1 MKALRTAIALLLCAA
16 LCVCMFPAAFAEGE
30 DDSLAL
36 IFPEPED
43 NDSSDSEEISF
54 ADLDKIASSEIAFP
68 EPDVAAIMD
77 EVSFGSETGM
87 MLFEAETFDA
97 PVDGAFYI
105 PANTT
110 TIGKEA
116 FADCINILYVV
127 IPATVTSIE
136 EGAFSG
142 CSKLIGVNFGG
153 NEAQWQN
160 IINNLGEYNGP
171 LRDALVYFNQGGYW
185 IPITPTYF
193 PDEFFRSFVKSHF
206 DNDNNG
212 FLSNSESLPVQ
223 TINCSGSADN
233 PGHIRSLAGIEW
245 FRNLKALGCAY
256 NELTELD
263 VTGNRA
269 LETLYCSNNP
279 LTTGL
284 DLSNNHQLKQLYCS
298 NNGLSSLDLTKNTA
312 LQTVFAH
319 NNCLTNLNVSQNLE
333 LTGLYAAFNLLETLS
348 LSYNTKLAGL
358 EVTGNNL
365 RSLNLSYNSLL
376 QVLYCGKNQLTS
388 LNVTSSNLKTLDC
401 HANLLSSLDLSKTT
415 ALAQLNCSGNRGLYI
430 TSGTISNCSVLL
442 QLVRTVQPRTYDGV
456 VYYSTDQA
464 SPYLIYDDP
473 NGGVSGG
480 IPINAVN
487 FPDPVFRRGV
497 SEFYDK
503 RKDGILYDWE
513 ISQVK
518 TIDCNNLG
526 IRTLKGIEYFTYLEV
541 LRVYGN
547 PLSSIDLSTLR
558 NLRVFVCYNTYISS
572 LNIHENIY
580 LCQLIRSSEVQHY
593 TDYAHN
599 SYVHEYGTAYKLEY
613 TRSINIYM

>member
-16 LCVCMFPAAFAEGE
+16 LCICMFPAAFAEGE

-36 IFPEPED
+36 IFPEPE
-43 NDSSDSEEISF
+43 NADSSDSGEISF
-54 ADLDKIASSEIAFP
+54 ADLDKIAGSEIAFP
-68 EPDVAAIMD
+68 EPDVSAVMD
-77 EVSFGSETGM
+77 EVSFDAAPDMT
-87 MLFEAETFDA
+87 LTPAETFDDS
-97 PVDGAFYI
+97 VEGAFFI
-105 PANTT
+105 PASTT
-110 TIGKEA
+110 DIEREA
-116 FADCINILYVV
+116 FANDVGMRYVV
-127 IPATVTSIE
+127 IPAGVRSIG

-142 CSKLIGVNFGG
+142 CSNLVGVNFGG
-153 NEAQWQN
+153 SEAQWQN
-160 IINNLGEYNGP
+160 ILDNHLGLRNEP
-171 LRDALVYFNQGGYW
+171 LLNALVVFNGGGYW
-185 IPITPTYF
+185 VRINEANF
-193 PDEFFRSFVKSHF
+193 PDAAFRAFVSSNF
-206 DNDNNG
+206 DLDHNG
-212 FLSNSESLPVQ
+212 YLSRGESLDV
-223 TINCSGSADN
+223 TSINCSGTADN
-233 PGHIRSLAGIEW
+233 PGHIRSLKGISW
-245 FRNLKALGCAY
+245 FINLTALFCAY

-263 VTGNRA
+263 LSGNRA
-269 LETLYCSNNP
+269 LKTLYCSNN
-279 LTTGL
+279 LLVGTL
-284 DLSNNHQLKQLYCS
+284 NLSANTKLEQLYCS
-298 NNGLSSLDLTKNTA
+298 NNSLSALNLTQCPA
-312 LQTVFAH
+312 LHTVYAH
-319 NNCLTNLNVSQNLE
+319 NNFLTNLNVSQNLE

-348 LSYNTKLAGL
+348 LSYNTKLQGL
-358 EVTGNNL
+358 EFTGNKL
-365 RSLNLSYNSLL
+365 GSLDLSHNNALKA
-376 QVLYCGKNQLTS
+376 LYCGKNLLSSLIVTSTNLETLDCHVNLLTS
-388 LNVTSSNLKTLDC
+388 LN
-401 HANLLSSLDLSKTT
+401 LSKTT
-415 ALAQLNCSGNRGLYI
+415 ALAQLNCSSNRGLSFSI
-430 TSGTISNCSVLL
+430 ANCPAL
-442 QLVRTVQPRTYDGV
+442 QQVRRSVQPYTYDGII
-456 VYYSTDQA
+456 YYYVDNNH
-464 SPYLIYDDP
+464 PYLIYDDP

-547 PLSSIDLSTLR
+547 PLYSIDLSALR

-572 LNIHENIY
+572 LNIRENIY

>member
-16 LCVCMFPAAFAEGE
+16 LCVGMIPAAFAEGE

-36 IFPEPED
+36 IFPEPENSD
-43 NDSSDSEEISF
+43 LSDSGDISF
-54 ADLDKIASSEIAFP
+54 ADLDKIAGSEIAFP
-68 EPDVAAIMD
+68 EPDVSAVMD
-77 EVSFGSETGM
+77 EVSFDAAAGM
-87 MLFEAETFDA
+87 TLTPAETFDDS
-97 PVDGAFYI
+97 VEGTFCI
-105 PANTT
+105 PSNTT
-110 TIGKEA
+110 VIEEEA
-116 FADCINILYVV
+116 FANNVSMRYVV
-127 IPATVTSIE
+127 IPASVTRIGD
-136 EGAFSG
+136 GAFSG
-142 CSKLIGVNFGG
+142 CSNLVGVKFCGS
-153 NEAQWQN
+153 EEQWKN
-160 IINNLGEYNGP
+160 LMANLGTYNVP
-171 LRDALVYFNQGGYW
+171 LLSAMVYFTDPRGYW
-185 IPITPTYF
+185 IPINPTFF
-193 PDEFFRSFVKSHF
+193 PDDSFRAYVKSHF
-206 DNDNNG
+206 DTDNSG
-212 FLSNSESLPVQ
+212 FLSDNERLPVT

-233 PGHIRSLAGIEW
+233 PGNIKSLEGIR
-245 FRNLKALGCAY
+245 FFTNLKALGLAY
-256 NELTELD
+256 NELTKLD
-263 VTGNRA
+263 VSENRA
-269 LETLYCSNNP
+269 LKTLHCSNN
-279 LTTGL
+279 LLVGTL
-284 DLSNNHQLKQLYCS
+284 DLSKNTQLEQLYCS
-298 NNGLSSLDLTKNTA
+298 NNSLSALNLTQCPA
-312 LQTVFAH
+312 LQTVYAH
-319 NNCLTNLNVSQNLE
+319 NNFLTNLNVSQNLK

-348 LSYNTKLAGL
+348 LSYNTELTGL

-388 LNVTSSNLKTLDC
+388 LNVTSPKLKTLDC
-401 HANLLSSLDLSKTT
+401 HANLLPSLDLSKTT

-547 PLSSIDLSTLR
+547 PLYSIDLSTLR

-580 LCQLIRSSEVQHY
+580 LCQLIRRITPY
-593 TDYAHN
+593 TDYYHN
-599 SYVHEYGTAYKLEY
+599 TFVYEYGTDYKLEY

>member
-16 LCVCMFPAAFAEGE
+16 LCICMFPAAFAEGE

-36 IFPEPED
+36 IFPEPE
-43 NDSSDSEEISF
+43 NADSSDSGEISF
-54 ADLDKIASSEIAFP
+54 ADLDKIAGSEIAFP
-68 EPDVAAIMD
+68 EPDVSAVMD
-77 EVSFGSETGM
+77 EVSFDAALDMT
-87 MLFEAETFDA
+87 LTPAETFDDS
-97 PVDGAFYI
+97 VEGVFFI
-105 PANTT
+105 PENTT
-110 TIGKEA
+110 VIEEEA
-116 FADCINILYVV
+116 FANNVSMRCVV
-127 IPATVTSIE
+127 IPASVIRIGD
-136 EGAFSG
+136 GAFSG
-142 CSKLIGVNFGG
+142 CINLVGVRFYGSEEQWKNLMPNIGKDND
-153 NEAQWQN
+153 
-160 IINNLGEYNGP
+160 P
-171 LRDALVYFNQGGYW
+171 LLNALVYFDGDVYW
-185 IPITPTYF
+185 VPINEANF
-193 PDEFFRSFVKSHF
+193 PDAAFRDFVLTNYDLDH
-206 DNDNNG
+206 NHY
-212 FLSNSESLPVQ
+212 LSSVESRGV
-223 TINCSGSADN
+223 TSINCSGSAEN
-233 PGHIRSLAGIEW
+233 PGHIRSLKGISW
-245 FRNLKALGCAY
+245 FRNLTALFCAY
-256 NELTELD
+256 NDLTELD
-263 VTGNRA
+263 VSGNKK
-269 LETLYCSNNP
+269 LKTLYCSNN
-279 LTTGL
+279 LLVGTL
-284 DLSNNHQLKQLYCS
+284 NLSENTQLEQLYCS
-298 NNGLSSLDLTKNTA
+298 NNSLSALNLTQCPA
-312 LQTVFAH
+312 LHTVYAH
-319 NNCLTNLNVSQNLE
+319 NNFLTNLNVSQNLE

-415 ALAQLNCSGNRGLYI
+415 ALAQLNCSSNRGLSFSI
-430 TSGTISNCSVLL
+430 ANCPAL
-442 QLVRTVQPRTYDGV
+442 QQVRRSVQPYTYDGII
-456 VYYSTDQA
+456 YYYVDNNH
-464 SPYLIYDDP
+464 PYLIYDDP
-473 NGGVSGG
+473 NGSASGG

-503 RKDGILYDWE
+503 RRDGILYDWE

-547 PLSSIDLSTLR
+547 PLYSIDLSALR

-580 LCQLIRSSEVQHY
+580 LCQLIRRITPY
-593 TDYAHN
+593 TDNYHN
-599 SYVHEYGTAYKLEY
+599 TFVYEYGTDYKLEY